1 MMQKRK
7 WIYPIIIV
15 LVAIGI
21 LGYNYVFQ
29 DHRDIK
35 TEKVAFTLSAD
46 ELATSF
52 QNEEEAARLKYENKT
67 IAVSGELT
75 SIDGT
80 SLILDNKVFFALSE
94 NETPPTTNKLNTTI
108 SLKGRC
114 LGYDS
119 LLEEV
124 NLDQASL
131 IK

>member
-1 MMQKRK
+1 MQKRK
-7 WIYPIIIV
+7 WLYPVIILI
-15 LVAIGI
+15 VAIGI
-21 LGYNYVFQ
+21 MGYNYIFQ

-35 TEKVAFTLSAD
+35 TEKVAFTLTAT

-52 QNEEEAARLKYENKT
+52 QNDEEAARLQYENKT
-67 IAVSGELT
+67 IAVSGQLT

-80 SLILDNKVFFALSE
+80 SLVLDNKVFFALSE
-94 NETPPTTNKLNTTI
+94 NETSPTPNKLNTTI

-131 IK
+131 TK

>member
-1 MMQKRK
+1 MQNRK
-7 WIYPIIIV
+7 WLYPLLILI
-15 LVAIGI
+15 VAIGI
-21 LGYNYVFQ
+21 MGYNYIFQ

-35 TEKVAFTLSAD
+35 TEKVAFRLTAT
-46 ELATSF
+46 ELATHF
-52 QNEEEAARLKYENKT
+52 QNDEETARLQYENKT
-67 IAVSGELT
+67 IVVSGQLT

-80 SLILDNKVFFALSE
+80 SLVLDNKVFFALSE
-94 NETPPTTNKLNTTI
+94 NETPPTPNKLNTTI

-131 IK
+131 TK

>member
-1 MMQKRK
+1 MQNRK
-7 WIYPIIIV
+7 WLYPLLILI
-15 LVAIGI
+15 VAIGI
-21 LGYNYVFQ
+21 MGYNYIFQ

-35 TEKVAFTLSAD
+35 TEKVAFRLTAT
-46 ELATSF
+46 ELATRF
-52 QNEEEAARLKYENKT
+52 QNDEETARLQYENKT
-67 IAVSGELT
+67 IVVSGQLT

-80 SLILDNKVFFALSE
+80 SLVLDNKVFFALSE
-94 NETPPTTNKLNTTI
+94 NETPPTPNKLNTTI

-131 IK
+131 TK

>member
-131 IK
+131 TK